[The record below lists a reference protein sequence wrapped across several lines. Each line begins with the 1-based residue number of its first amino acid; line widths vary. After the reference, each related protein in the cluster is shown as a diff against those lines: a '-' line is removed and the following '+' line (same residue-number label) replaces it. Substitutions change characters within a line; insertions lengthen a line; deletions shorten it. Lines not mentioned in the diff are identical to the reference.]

1 MSEKCS
7 TFVGGMRISIAHIF
21 SQACRMVCVLGL
33 MCGAMCGLS
42 SCGWQR
48 AKEVIA
54 TAERMDKTEH
64 VVYDDTAAIAG
75 VIRTLDNPVGW
86 LFCRNTLGKA
96 YYFMGR
102 NLEDNYQQVA
112 EAANCYIEA
121 DRLQIDDP
129 IYRGRVNS
137 CMGYICAQNNSD
149 SLALIFYER
158 ASENFK
164 AGSDEWRYAHT
175 LLDRSEFHVERHDYI
190 AADSLLQI
198 AQTYK
203 IDSAYWARY
212 IETKGLFQYE
222 LQQYDSA
229 LIYFK
234 QGLEYWPSEE
244 DRCFSYFKIMQAYY
258 NINMLDGAICYAQ
271 KIVSNSNNPNYISN
285 AYYCLMLQAKLQN
298 NTKQL
303 SQYASVREDMNRVLE
318 ERKEPYTVSMAAI
331 EAYLLNPH
339 PMRKGRIA
347 LIVSLC
353 VCIIFAICLLIY
365 MRRNRTAYDQIDT
378 LISHVQKQ
386 AEDIQEKQRL
396 LDFET
401 NISNIIEKYNTPHKR
416 WRKYSLLRR
425 DLDVWL
431 YNWFEALDAL
441 PLTEKEKIYCA
452 VSLIYTHLTDVELS
466 DFMCFAK
473 ESIRIFKHRMLKKI
487 EVSSSDFPQFLHDL
501 SN

>member
-1 MSEKCS
+1 MFCV
-7 TFVGGMRISIAHIF
+7 VG
-21 SQACRMVCVLGL
+21 VLCVV
-33 MCGAMCGLS
+33 MCGLC
-42 SCGWQR
+42 SCGWKDAQ
-48 AKEVIA
+48 EVVA

-75 VIRTLDNPVGW
+75 VIRKLDNPLGR
-86 LFCRNTLGKA
+86 LFYSNTLGKA

-102 NLEDNYQQVA
+102 NLSLSNHIA
-112 EAANCYIEA
+112 EAAECYIEA

-129 IYRGRVNS
+129 IYRGRVNT

-158 ASENFK
+158 ASEDFRES
-164 AGSDEWRYAHT
+164 GDEWRYAQNI
-175 LLDRSEFHVERHDYI
+175 LSVVSCYI
-190 AADSLLQI
+190 DLHIFTKADSLWQI
-198 AQTYK
+198 APSNQLANSYQ
-203 IDSAYWARY
+203 ARY
-212 IETKGLFQYE
+212 YETRGLYFYE
-222 LQQYDSA
+222 RQQYDSA
-229 LIYFK
+229 FVYFDK
-234 QGLEYWPSEE
+234 GISYWLSEE
-244 DRCFSYFKIMQAYY
+244 DRCFSYLKIMQVYFDL
-258 NINMLDGAICYAQ
+258 NLLDKAVPYAQ
-271 KIVSNSNNPNYISN
+271 YIIESSDNPNYLVN
-285 AYYCLMLQAKLQN
+285 AYYCLMQDAKRKN
-298 NTKQL
+298 NIELLSKYSHIRTDAQKLLRNNMLKCAEVTPQL
-303 SQYASVREDMNRVLE
+303 
-318 ERKEPYTVSMAAI
+318 

-487 EVSSSDFPQFLHDL
+487 EVPSSDFPQFLHDL

>member
-1 MSEKCS
+1 
-7 TFVGGMRISIAHIF
+7 
-21 SQACRMVCVLGL
+21 
-33 MCGAMCGLS
+33 
-42 SCGWQR
+42 
-48 AKEVIA
+48 
-54 TAERMDKTEH
+54 
-64 VVYDDTAAIAG
+64 
-75 VIRTLDNPVGW
+75 
-86 LFCRNTLGKA
+86 
-96 YYFMGR
+96 
-102 NLEDNYQQVA
+102 
-112 EAANCYIEA
+112 
-121 DRLQIDDP
+121 
-129 IYRGRVNS
+129 
-137 CMGYICAQNNSD
+137 
-149 SLALIFYER
+149 
-158 ASENFK
+158 
-164 AGSDEWRYAHT
+164 
-175 LLDRSEFHVERHDYI
+175 
-190 AADSLLQI
+190 
-198 AQTYK
+198 
-203 IDSAYWARY
+203 
-212 IETKGLFQYE
+212 
-222 LQQYDSA
+222 
-229 LIYFK
+229 
-234 QGLEYWPSEE
+234 
-244 DRCFSYFKIMQAYY
+244 
-258 NINMLDGAICYAQ
+258 
-271 KIVSNSNNPNYISN
+271 
-285 AYYCLMLQAKLQN
+285 MLQAKLQN

-466 DFMCFAK
+466 DFMCFTK